1 MHGNAP
7 VDTPAHGNAVNPGR
21 RLYNSKQARELL
33 GGISERKFRQLT
45 ASGRLVTKKDEG
57 RVFVEQSSID
67 AYIDSLPSGAA
78 AQPEQ
83 DEALSLAS

>member
-7 VDTPAHGNAVNPGR
+7 ADTPTHGNAVIAGR
-21 RLYNSKQARELL
+21 RLYNSVQARELL

-45 ASGRLVTKKDEG
+45 KSGRLATKKDEG
-57 RVFVEQSSID
+57 RVFVEQSAID

-78 AQPEQ
+78 IQNE
-83 DEALSLAS
+83 DELSPAA